1 MSTPVPVAVASGHPA
16 TTAAAI
22 EVLAAGGN
30 AFDACV
36 AAGFA
41 ASVAEPTLTSLG
53 GGGFLL
59 ARTAAGEE
67 VLFDFFVDTPG
78 RGRGPAAPP
87 RDLDFDEVVVRF
99 CGADQALPRRA
110 RRRSPSPAAWPAGC
124 TPTAG
129 SGGSRSTW

>member
-1 MSTPVPVAVASGHPA
+1 MASGHPA
-16 TTAAAI
+16 TTAAAV

-30 AFDACV
+30 AIDACV

-41 ASVAEPTLTSLG
+41 AAVAEPTLTSLG

-78 RGRGPAAPP
+78 LGRDPCRSRPARLRG
-87 RDLDFDEVVVRF
+87 
-99 CGADQALPRRA
+99 GAGAL
-110 RRRSPSPAAWPAGC
+110 RRR
-124 TPTAG
+124 
-129 SGGSRSTW
+129 